1 MPEAGADPAE
11 VRLATL
17 LFGKP
22 RTTLEGGKDVPF
34 VEVNEAVTKASSNGL
49 LEPSEFKSI
58 LDWHAMKCTANDLL
72 AICKMNRAA
81 DGVKVNTVQLLDR
94 AKRIHA
100 GTLKVTAPK
109 VTVQELEH
117 KVRSLL
123 TSKFTTIFKD
133 FVRHDDTKT
142 GDITDEQFRAVLAK
156 HNFVMDDETF
166 ELFCTMWMDK
176 SSLTKLNVTGNINY
190 EAFKR
195 KYGGVVVAEGQ
206 DQFMSKVH
214 DEGMRKHLEK
224 LHARDKYTNLRF
236 ATAEQA
242 IAVVTR
248 LMSSRFTTVH
258 EAFSALD
265 TNRSG
270 SIDSSEFQLA
280 IEKFANLRLKD
291 DEYERLARHFKFN
304 LMKPLSFQDFSM
316 AFGALI
322 TGSVQKKTMADRNE
336 ASLKAHKERQSKA
349 RDAALSNITAEN
361 AAKQFTAKLGNKFD
375 KLRVAFNS
383 MDLDGSGTIEPEE
396 FRNVLLGYNLRM
408 TDEEW
413 QKFLK
418 GYPRDS
424 AGRIR
429 REDFYKKFGPLL
441 SGSYGTGGPG
451 ESTNANER
459 ARMLQKVQKN
469 IKTATVTA
477 DVAAK
482 KLREIIASKYDDIRK
497 AFVTMDRD
505 NSGEIEAAE
514 FRRALEQFNLTMN
527 DEEFSKFVSKH
538 GLGDNQT
545 INFGKFQKKFGKLII
560 GTHGDSGGGNAK
572 RKDTPKKKSSSSS
585 SSSSPSSPAP
595 TGGATTP
602 PQKASPAAVP
612 APKQSPTPQANQPAK
627 AKAGPPA
634 AAAAAVKASPP
645 APAKKP
651 QRFMSLLDAIAR
663 LETLLGKKARKLPA
677 ALIAM
682 DLEATS
688 CLKPDEC
695 RRVFAQF
702 GINITAKDFRQLCK
716 LYDCWAEDNTLC
728 NYVVLAR
735 GFGADLAQRVYDV
748 SPMKKAANAKVVAD
762 ARIALKEGQEYLLD
776 KLRNSYEKVVTAMH
790 FADTQEHGYITDE
803 DFVSILARHGG
814 VRLTKQELSAFCDF
828 YNKPSTRFD
837 NQASTHIDYKKFSKL
852 FDPLRHPVDYS
863 DPTVMKKFKAQNEEA
878 EAYLRD
884 KLRNAYPKVLRAFK
898 ALMDVDDTQKSAP
911 GQSAE
916 GESRGVAHDAFRRM
930 LSRFG
935 AVRMTNQEWNGFIS
949 KYDTDRDG
957 YISFDELK
965 ALFKDFTA
973 RDHAARQK
981 AANARAAVVAER
993 NNRRERAREV
1003 EQKLI
1008 GPAVPVEGAEDVLAL
1023 HFQNKLSNVAKTIK
1037 LLDRAG
1043 DGMLPRSDFQRAVA
1057 RTGLQLTT
1065 REMDALA
1072 EKYDPER
1079 KNRVNIEV
1087 FLATMRQKIAV
1098 LQANTINPVRVRRLF
1113 KSMQELL
1120 TFKFSSAEE
1129 AFKAFD
1135 KQGRGQL
1142 ESAGSWAA
1150 VFDAVGM
1157 QATAQEQT
1165 ALARFLD
1172 LRSDGQGVDQR
1183 AFSKFWSNL
1192 PGTPGTELARAV
1204 EAWARR
1210 SGGKTPDELLAKA
1223 KESFQ
1228 MLDGQNERTLPL
1240 LEVVAAMRPVG
1251 LKFDNAESVLQP
1263 FRQGVRYNYG
1273 LLLEKIQSLLGS
1285 AAAKWSQ
1292 EDVSPAAA
1300 PSSASSDSRDRA
1312 SRRGRDG
1319 YSPSR
1324 GRAASA
1330 ASVRSSSSSSGARL
1344 PGSRLPSAAAARSR
1358 SPTQRG
1364 RTSIDEGRPLSR
1376 VGSFPPI
1383 TQRINTAVGSRP
1395 ATARTLNDDKRA
1407 ALEAKLRAAQLGLAR
1422 KKTARGKSG
1431 SSGDA
1436 AIGPAAVA
1444 QVDFETAVFACWKKL
1459 RALFVAA
1466 DKRRTGRLPEKTVVK
1481 ILLRNQVGSG
1491 PDEVRMKTKP
1501 HAGDDGVNYN
1511 QFIKSVLQSKSR

>member
-1 MPEAGADPAE
+1 
-11 VRLATL
+11 
-17 LFGKP
+17 
-22 RTTLEGGKDVPF
+22 
-34 VEVNEAVTKASSNGL
+34 
-49 LEPSEFKSI
+49 
-58 LDWHAMKCTANDLL
+58 
-72 AICKMNRAA
+72 
-81 DGVKVNTVQLLDR
+81 
-94 AKRIHA
+94 
-100 GTLKVTAPK
+100 
-109 VTVQELEH
+109 
-117 KVRSLL
+117 
-123 TSKFTTIFKD
+123 
-133 FVRHDDTKT
+133 
-142 GDITDEQFRAVLAK
+142 
-156 HNFVMDDETF
+156 
-166 ELFCTMWMDK
+166 MWMDQ

-195 KYGGVVVAEGQ
+195 KYGGLVVAEGQ

-258 EAFSALD
+258 EAFSTLD

-316 AFGALI
+316 AFGTLI
-322 TGSVQKKTMADRNE
+322 TGSAQKKTMADRNE

-349 RDAALSNITAEN
+349 SDAALSNITAEN

-396 FRNVLLGYNLRM
+396 FRKVLLGYNLRM
-408 TDEEW
+408 SDEEW

-418 GYPRDS
+418 GYPKDS
-424 AGRIR
+424 AGHIR

-459 ARMLQKVQKN
+459 ARMLKKVQKN
-469 IKTATVTA
+469 IKVATVTA
-477 DVAAK
+477 EVAAK
-482 KLREIIASKYDDIRK
+482 KLREVIASKYDDIRK

-527 DEEFSKFVSKH
+527 DGEFSKFVSKH

-545 INFGKFQKKFGKLII
+545 INFGKFQQKFGKLII
-560 GTHGDSGGGNAK
+560 GAHGDSGGGNAK
-572 RKDTPKKKSSSSS
+572 REDKPNKKKSD
-585 SSSSPSSPAP
+585 SPSSPAP
-595 TGGATTP
+595 TGGASA
-602 PQKASPAAVP
+602 PQKASPVAPVP
-612 APKQSPTPQANQPAK
+612 KKSPTPQVHHP

-634 AAAAAVKASPP
+634 VAMKAKTSPP

-762 ARIALKEGQEYLLD
+762 ARVALKEGQNYLLD

-790 FADTQEHGYITDE
+790 FADTQERGYITDE

-911 GQSAE
+911 GQNSE

-965 ALFKDFTA
+965 ALFKDYTA

-993 NNRRERAREV
+993 NKRRERAREV

-1023 HFQNKLSNVAKTIK
+1023 HFQNKLGNVAKTIK

-1120 TFKFSSAEE
+1120 TFKFSSAED
-1129 AFKAFD
+1129 AFKTFD
-1135 KQGRGQL
+1135 KQGCGQL
-1142 ESAGSWAA
+1142 ESGSWAA

-1183 AFSKFWSNL
+1183 AFSKFWTNL

-1223 KESFQ
+1223 TESFQ

-1273 LLLEKIQSLLGS
+1273 LLLEKIRSLLGS
-1285 AAAKWSQ
+1285 AASKWSQ
-1292 EDVSPAAA
+1292 DVSPVAV
-1300 PSSASSDSRDRA
+1300 PSSSSNSRERA
-1312 SRRGRDG
+1312 NRGRD
-1319 YSPSR
+1319 SQSR
-1324 GRAASA
+1324 RAASA
-1330 ASVRSSSSSSGARL
+1330 SRVGSPGTRL
-1344 PGSRLPSAAAARSR
+1344 PGSRLPSATTHGRSA
-1358 SPTQRG
+1358 TQSRAIG
-1364 RTSIDEGRPLSR
+1364 DGRPLSR
-1376 VGSFPPI
+1376 MGSFPPI
-1383 TQRINTAVGSRP
+1383 AQRINTAVGSRP
-1395 ATARTLNDDKRA
+1395 TTARTLNDDKRA

-1431 SSGDA
+1431 NSGDV

-1466 DKRRTGRLPEKTVVK
+1466 DKRRTGRLAEKTIVK
-1481 ILLRNQVGSG
+1481 ILLRNQVGSS

-1501 HAGDDGVNYN
+1501 HASDDGVNYN
-1511 QFIKSVLQSKSR
+1511 QFIKTILQSKSR